1 MGAEIIPM
9 PRAYRLVTVQPCP
22 DGFVVAYLP
31 PEGGR
36 KPLGVRS
43 DLDSARLLAGNEA
56 FKIGRCRVQVLADGG
71 RT

>member
-1 MGAEIIPM
+1 MGAEIIPI
-9 PRAYRLVTVQPCP
+9 PRAFRLVTVEPCP
-22 DGFVVAYLP
+22 EGFAVSNLP

-36 KPLGVRS
+36 RPLGVRS

-56 FKIGRCRVQVLADGG
+56 FKIGRCRVQVLAAGG